1 MILLQALFVFYCTYY
16 TRYFEVS
23 FFSTRSC
30 VPGAGLAG
38 GDAVSDR
45 LYRRGEGPDRESLP
59 RYQAPRPPTGMSQ
72 KSLLILKLLKTL
84 FQDLQVVIW
93 LAATNYHKPGYVKNF
108 NLK

>member
-1 MILLQALFVFYCTYY
+1 M
-16 TRYFEVS
+16 
-23 FFSTRSC
+23 
-30 VPGAGLAG
+30 
-38 GDAVSDR
+38 SDR

>member
-1 MILLQALFVFYCTYY
+1 M
-16 TRYFEVS
+16 S

-72 KSLLILKLLKTL
+72 KSLFYTVNHVNHLLLVKTL

-93 LAATNYHKPGYVKNF
+93 LAATNYINNNYHKPDYVKNF
-108 NLK
+108 KLKQKDI